1 MLHDI
6 DKSIKMTYLENIM
19 IFKLIFNKYLQFMR
33 HENQIM
39 RISEGQTLQALNE
52 SPSQIIQMM
61 NYISK
66 TYGNVGVWDL
76 WEIEI
81 AEKHRSWWQKISENA
96 HKLQKSSQSETLVCV
111 IFVTLC
117 PVRRGYYIATVPNI
131 HDFFIFFSLDSEK
144 RWTKG
149 LYRRLIRHFRILFW
163 I

>member
-19 IFKLIFNKYLQFMR
+19 IFKLIFNLWDMKIKSCESLKAR
-33 HENQIM
+33 HYKHWMKVLHRSFKWWI
-39 RISEGQTLQALNE
+39 TLAKR
-52 SPSQIIQMM
+52 MGM
-61 NYISK
+61 F
-66 TYGNVGVWDL
+66 GVWDL

-111 IFVTLC
+111 IFVSLC

-131 HDFFIFFSLDSEK
+131 HDFFIFFSLDSVK